1 MAPAHSD
8 REPPL
13 TRTGAAA
20 GALDADIEVEGD
32 EQEGFDE
39 PAPRRRRGGIGRI
52 LLPVLAV
59 VVILACAGVGYYL
72 ATNMSPA
79 GTAGGV
85 TPDASSPSAAG
96 EPARQPIAADAA
108 KSPGAQQPAAQPP
121 AAAAQLTTERFE
133 SWFVVCPANAP
144 TSLDCFMQ
152 QQLRS
157 SKSDALVFVWA
168 LRRDEKGTI
177 HAVWQTPPGLDTAR
191 GMVLDAG
198 DGTPRP
204 VPISSCDAKS
214 CLVRGVLAPAYLSTL
229 AAASRVTATIVMQSD
244 GRALRYGFEP
254 KGMAA
259 ALARL
264 QQAGS

>member
-13 TRTGAAA
+13 SRSGAAA
-20 GALDADIEVEGD
+20 DTLDVADD
-32 EQEGFDE
+32 EAEAFDE
-39 PAPRRRRGGIGRI
+39 PEPRRRRGGLGRV
-52 LLPVLAV
+52 LLPILAV
-59 VVILACAGVGYYL
+59 VVIAACAGVGYYL
-72 ATNMSPA
+72 ATNYSAP

-96 EPARQPIAADAA
+96 EPARQTIAADAA
-108 KSPGAQQPAAQPP
+108 KSPGAQQPAAQQP
-121 AAAAQLTTERFE
+121 AAAQLTTERFE

-144 TSLDCFMQ
+144 NSPDCFMQ

-168 LRRDEKGTI
+168 LRRDAQGTI

-191 GMVLDAG
+191 GMLLDAG

-204 VPISSCDAKS
+204 VPIASCDAKS
-214 CLVRGVLAPAYLSTL
+214 CLVRGVLAPAYLGTL
-229 AAASRVTATIVMQSD
+229 ASAAKVTATIVMQSD

-254 KGMAA
+254 KGMAE

-264 QQAGS
+264 QQTGS